1 MDKIRVTLVGGGTG
15 LSVLAR
21 GLRQYPVEISAIVS
35 VADDGGSTGIIRDQI
50 DMPAPGDIRNVMSA
64 LSDVESKLESLFSY
78 RFKKNEI
85 SGHALGNLMLAAMY
99 DMTGDFALAVEE
111 LSVILNVR
119 GTVIPSTNFSPKLA
133 ARMQDDS
140 IIIGESYIPKVHQ
153 EISEVFLLPKDTIAT
168 PEAVQAIEEA
178 DIIVLGPGSL
188 YTSIIPNLLP
198 SGMKEALINSEC
210 TKVYVSNIMTQ
221 VGETIGYTAS
231 DHLRAINR
239 HMGVNIFDYII
250 QNDRNI
256 TSDISDYYKENGM
269 TVVTSD
275 KEKLEEMGVSVL
287 THKDL
292 VSVDSD
298 GAVRHNNDVIAEMIY
313 DIALREISTLQYR
326 VNKDQS

>member
-1 MDKIRVTLVGGGTG
+1 M
-15 LSVLAR
+15 SVLAR
-21 GLRQYPVEISAIVS
+21 GLRQYPVEVSAIVS

-221 VGETIGYTAS
+221 IGETIGYTAS

-239 HMGVNIFDYII
+239 HMGGNIFDYII
-250 QNDRNI
+250 QNERNI

-269 TVVTSD
+269 AVVTSD

-326 VNKDQS
+326 SNKDQS